1 MNAQTIEAIK
11 FLIDTSETLHE
22 TFSVEVWTD
31 LEKISTDKIVL
42 ASHEAA
48 VRITKATAHSIDRLE
63 IDVWMQKPG
72 FMRQVAQ
79 INLGTPGGNAWGNY
93 LNEVLFT
100 MDTLGVSERELFAGL
115 VGEEN
120 LPLEGSREL
129 DKSNG
134 IGWRLNGSTLYVEFD
149 ENRLPINVLN
159 CDGRSE
165 KRELVIDDMLGDRPQ
180 MFKQIQALATKRCQN
195 VYARWL
201 DEKAGF
207 MVEPE

>member
-11 FLIDTSETLHE
+11 FLIDTSEALHE
-22 TFSVEVWTD
+22 TFSLDVWSD

-42 ASHEAA
+42 VSHEAA
-48 VRITKATAHSIDRLE
+48 IRMVKTIAHSIDHNE
-63 IDVWMQKPG
+63 VGIWMQNPG

-79 INLGTPGGNAWGNY
+79 NNLGTPGGDAWGKY
-93 LNEVLFT
+93 LNEVLFA
-100 MDTLGVSERELFAGL
+100 MDTLGVSERELFAAL

-134 IGWRLNGSTLYVEFD
+134 IHWQLRGSLYVEFD
-149 ENRLPINVLN
+149 ENRLPVSLLN
-159 CDGRSE
+159 CDGRSQE
-165 KRELVIDDMLGDRPQ
+165 HELVIDDMLGDRPQ
-180 MFKQIQALATKRCQN
+180 MFKTIQALATKRCQN
-195 VYARWL
+195 VYVRWL
-201 DEKAGF
+201 DEKSGF